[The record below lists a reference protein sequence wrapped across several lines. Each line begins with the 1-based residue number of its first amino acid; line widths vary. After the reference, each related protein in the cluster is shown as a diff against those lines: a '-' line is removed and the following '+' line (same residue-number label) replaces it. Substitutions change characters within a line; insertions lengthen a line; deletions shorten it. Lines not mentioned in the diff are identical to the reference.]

1 MAKIERDKTQVKL
14 RAPIG
19 IKLSIDEALK
29 EPQIKGR
36 LPGNVTSLKGVF
48 FGPPKSGKTTVACSG
63 TNILL
68 IQFDPDG
75 DATETLIG
83 REDIT
88 VVVPETMVELDE
100 LIKALYTT
108 DAGRFDWV
116 VVDSITFLFQLAGG
130 KEVLKSYIENKDMRR
145 AYGRAGAQV
154 GQIIHDLVNLKDTNV
169 IFTAH
174 LEKVGD
180 EESTSLE
187 TELGESEVKLAVT
200 PMVWKIL
207 GPAVSFIG
215 RTRKHTEWEK
225 DDKGVRNKVTKYSVS
240 FNDGERSPAGS
251 RLPMQA
257 EYEVNG
263 PMLRDLANKLLGGN

>member
-1 MAKIERDKTQVKL
+1 MAKIERDKTQVK
-14 RAPIG
+14 RREGSPPAP
-19 IKLSIDEALK
+19 KPTTTEAPSIE
-29 EPQIKGR
+29 GR
-36 LPGNVTSLKGVF
+36 LPGKVTSLKGVF

-63 TNILL
+63 ANVLL

-75 DATETLIG
+75 DSTETLIG
-83 REDIT
+83 RTDIT
-88 VVVPETMVELDE
+88 VVVPESMVEVNQ
-100 LIKALYTT
+100 IIHSLYTT

-116 VVDSITFLFQLAGG
+116 VIDSITFLFQLAGG
-130 KEVLKSYIENKDMRR
+130 KEVLASYIENKDMRR
-145 AYGRAGAQV
+145 AYGRAGAMV
-154 GQIIHDLVNLKDTNV
+154 GQVIHDLVNLKDTNV

-215 RTRKHTEWEK
+215 RTHKSTGWEK
-225 DDKGVRNKVTKYSVS
+225 SEGGVRNKVTSYEVS

-251 RLPMQA
+251 RLPMKG
-257 EYEVNG
+257 EYLVTG
-263 PMLRDLANKLLGGN
+263 PMLQDLATELLGGN

>member
-1 MAKIERDKTQVKL
+1 MSRIERAGVKL
-14 RAPIG
+14 RDSRTADFKKPIPVEK
-19 IKLSIDEALK
+19 I
-29 EPQIKGR
+29 QGR
-36 LPGNVTSLKGVF
+36 LPGKVTSLKGVF

-63 TNILL
+63 TNVLL

-83 REDIT
+83 RTDIT
-88 VVVPETMVELDE
+88 VVEPASMDE
-100 LIKALYTT
+100 VNQLIRSLHTE
-108 DAGRFDWV
+108 DAGRFNWV
-116 VVDSITFLFQLAGG
+116 VIDSLTFLFQLAGG

-145 AYGRAGAQV
+145 AYGKGGAQV
-154 GQIIHDLVNLKDTNV
+154 GQVIHDLVGLKDTNV

-174 LEKVGD
+174 LQKVDD

-225 DDKGVRNKVTKYSVS
+225 NEKGVRNKVTKFSVS

-257 EYEVNG
+257 EYEIQG
-263 PMLRDLANKLLGGN
+263 PMLQDLADELLGGN